1 MSMNGAPTSRE
12 ILPRRLAVEIP
23 ESTARHWLGGDPA
36 STHLF
41 NALSVGFP
49 RGERMFVASV
59 RAFRDRIHDPELA
72 DAVRRFIT
80 QETNHGR
87 AHDAFNEWLVRCG
100 LPVDEVAARTE
111 RDMTWSEAN
120 LSPEVLL
127 ALTVALEHFT
137 ALLAHALVEAP
148 GFAESMDEPIRTL
161 WIWHALEETEHKA
174 VAFDVYRHVG
184 GDETLRRIAMAL
196 VTALF
201 VRDAIVQQAIFMRA
215 DGQGRNVRSYLEF
228 GRRFFGRGGHLRGL
242 LGPYLAF
249 YRRDFH
255 PWDGDDGSTVQK
267 ARAMLERSLARRID
281 EDGSRASFRP

>member
-1 MSMNGAPTSRE
+1 MSTNGAPTSRE

-23 ESTARHWLGGDPA
+23 ATTGRHWLGGDPA

-59 RAFRDRIHDPELA
+59 RAFRDRIDDPILA
-72 DAVRRFIT
+72 EEVRRFVA

-87 AHDAFNEWLVRCG
+87 AHDAFNAWLVRCG
-100 LPVDEVAARTE
+100 LPVSEVAARTD
-111 RDMTWSEAN
+111 RDMAWSEEN

-127 ALTVALEHFT
+127 AVTVALEHFT

-148 GFAESMDEPIRTL
+148 GFADAMDEPIRTL
-161 WIWHALEETEHKA
+161 WVWHALEETEHKA

-184 GDETLRRIAMAL
+184 GDETLRRVAMA
-196 VTALF
+196 VITALF

-215 DGQGRNVRSYLEF
+215 DGLGRDVGSYLTF
-228 GRRFFGRGGHLRGL
+228 ARRFFGRGGYLRGL

-255 PWDGDDGSTVQK
+255 PWDGDDGSTVAK
-267 ARAMLERSLARRID
+267 ARVMLERSLARRESTVVD
-281 EDGSRASFRP
+281 RGSSPG